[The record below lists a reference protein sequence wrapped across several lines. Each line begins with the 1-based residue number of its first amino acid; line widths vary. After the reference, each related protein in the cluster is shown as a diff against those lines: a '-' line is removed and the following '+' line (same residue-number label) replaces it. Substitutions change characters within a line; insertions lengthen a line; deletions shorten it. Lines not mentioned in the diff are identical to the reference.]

1 MAFLPA
7 GGILGSV
14 IVVVGEFQS
23 GQDVVEFAALDAF
36 FRQKSESHRQL
47 QDRNAQ
53 SKTPIRNH
61 PSAHRHQTL
70 ARSTAASESS
80 QCLVLISPHILTQE
94 GRTMPTHP
102 AARPPRQS
110 SPRGI

>member
-36 FRQKSESHRQL
+36 IRQKSESHRQL

-53 SKTPIRNH
+53 SKTPH
-61 PSAHRHQTL
+61 PQPPV
-70 ARSTAASESS
+70 RS
-80 QCLVLISPHILTQE
+80 
-94 GRTMPTHP
+94 P
-102 AARPPRQS
+102 APDPRS
-110 SPRGI
+110 LHCCI